1 MPKKSKKASTKI
13 FVLDT
18 SVILYDHNAI
28 FCFEEHDVVLPISV
42 LEELDEFKKGHDSKN
57 YEAREFIRTLDR
69 ITSNKDFTNWIP
81 LNGST
86 HGNLRVI
93 MDTTHKGIDAEKVLG
108 RKMDHRIINAA
119 LNIQDLEPE
128 RSTTLVT
135 KDINLRLKA
144 KALHLNSED
153 YLTGKI
159 KDMDA
164 LFKGKSIVENF
175 NAVGNS

>member
-1 MPKKSKKASTKI
+1 MPAKRKKVSATKI

-69 ITSNKDFTNWIP
+69 ITEGKDFTNWIP
-81 LNGST
+81 LNGDT

-93 MDTTHKGIDAEKVLG
+93 MDTSHKGIDAEKY
-108 RKMDHRIINAA
+108 
-119 LNIQDLEPE
+119 LN
-128 RSTTLVT
+128 R
-135 KDINLRLKA
+135 
-144 KALHLNSED
+144 
-153 YLTGKI
+153 
-159 KDMDA
+159 
-164 LFKGKSIVENF
+164 
-175 NAVGNS
+175 